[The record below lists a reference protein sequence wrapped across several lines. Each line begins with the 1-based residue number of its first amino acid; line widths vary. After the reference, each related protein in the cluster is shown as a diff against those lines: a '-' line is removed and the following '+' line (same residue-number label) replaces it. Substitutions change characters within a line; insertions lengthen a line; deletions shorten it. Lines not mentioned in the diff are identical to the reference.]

1 MAYRV
6 GCTLQEEVDGS
17 VHVLV
22 AIVERYHALIL
33 VLPRDLHE
41 LGAEP

>member
-6 GCTLQEEVDGS
+6 GCALQEEVDGS
-17 VHVLV
+17 VHVLI

-33 VLPRDLHE
+33 VLPRHLHE
-41 LGAEP
+41 LRTEP